1 MDYDMPVMT
10 KRVKCYLYSVGIWS
24 NEGMKYLELNDGS
37 QEQEQEQDNV
47 PFFRVYASKGSETE
61 TTFFLDGVITIG
73 RVQNGLRLL
82 DGKNKED
89 RSKGFSSLEKK
100 RLSSDTETGGAT
112 TLACA
117 KARTC
122 CYTITVREG
131 DAKTFIRLR
140 GATTRSREA
149 DPTLIIT

>member
-100 RLSSDTETGGAT
+100 RLSSDTVHQRQEVLLHWHVLRHAHVAT
-112 TLACA
+112 L
-117 KARTC
+117 
-122 CYTITVREG
+122 
-131 DAKTFIRLR
+131 LQ
-140 GATTRSREA
+140 
-149 DPTLIIT
+149 

>member
-100 RLSSDTETGGAT
+100 RLSSDTELYRTPYMCEHTNHEGVR
-112 TLACA
+112 TL
-117 KARTC
+117 
-122 CYTITVREG
+122 TINHYHP
-131 DAKTFIRLR
+131 KKL
-140 GATTRSREA
+140 
-149 DPTLIIT
+149 